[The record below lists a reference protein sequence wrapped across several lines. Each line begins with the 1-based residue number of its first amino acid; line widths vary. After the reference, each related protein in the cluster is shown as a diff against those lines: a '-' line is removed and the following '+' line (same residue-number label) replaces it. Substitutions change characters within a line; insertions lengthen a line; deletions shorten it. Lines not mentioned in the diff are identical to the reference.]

1 VNRIKERGRIEK
13 SVDLELVD
21 NKYKNLNV
29 SSIMSSRLQKNFI
42 DTNSDN
48 LDKLLYNL
56 YYKTNLE
63 KNNKLNGDNI
73 SLDKLSYLK
82 IRDIILDNIKYK
94 NMAGAKLIVKGRLTK
109 RYRADR
115 AVYKL
120 K

>member
-1 VNRIKERGRIEK
+1 LPKVNRIIERGRIEK
-13 SVDLELVD
+13 NVDLELVD

-29 SSIMSSRLQKNFI
+29 SSIIN
-42 DTNSDN
+42 NNN
-48 LDKLLYNL
+48 LFKDSLNKLIYNI
-56 YYKTNLE
+56 YNKTTLE
-63 KNNKLNGDNI
+63 KESQLKENHE
-73 SLDKLSYLK
+73 YLK

-94 NMAGAKLIVKGRLTK
+94 NMGGAKLIVKGRLTR